1 MLGAVFSELGAV
13 FRKLKTG
20 LFVSRDGYGVA
31 ATAIAARRDRHCQH
45 YGRHQGAHSQPGGT
59 F

>member
-1 MLGAVFSELGAV
+1 MLGAV

-20 LFVSRDGYGVA
+20 LFVSKDGNRGCGGSHRLLKGHGSLY
-31 ATAIAARRDRHCQH
+31 Q
-45 YGRHQGAHSQPGGT
+45 GRHQGARNLPGGA

>member
-1 MLGAVFSELGAV
+1 MPGAVFSELGAV

-20 LFVSRDGYGVA
+20 LFVSKDGNRGCGGSHRLLKGHGSLY
-31 ATAIAARRDRHCQH
+31 Q
-45 YGRHQGAHSQPGGT
+45 GRHQGAHSQPGGT

>member
-20 LFVSRDGYGVA
+20 LFIARDGVWLFPQTRKKA
-31 ATAIAARRDRHCQH
+31 LSTLVLVDRASMRV
-45 YGRHQGAHSQPGGT
+45 G
-59 F
+59 